1 MNTVSRAVLAAGF
14 AILFSC
20 TGKEKTAEEQKEKP
34 LAPEVVSMIKLVKQ
48 YPDSAGL
55 RLRLAVALDSSA
67 HYGEA
72 LAQMDSLISRDSL
85 NYGLW
90 YSKAQVWEHSGD
102 TSSAIRDY
110 ERALRIYPA
119 PEAQLSLANLFAE
132 RRDVKAI
139 NICENLN
146 RLKLGREYDAHCAF
160 IEGVYYARTGDTT
173 RAIQQLDK
181 CIANNYTYMEAHI
194 EKGLVYF
201 DHKDYNK
208 ALEVFRFASSVNT
221 LYADAYYYQA
231 RAYEMMNKKDSALL
245 RFKQALSLDKNLT
258 QAKEKI
264 QQLEK

>member
-14 AILFSC
+14 TILFSC
-20 TGKEKTAEEQKEKP
+20 KGNDKTAAEQKEKP
-34 LAPEVVSMIKLVKQ
+34 LAPEVVNMIQQVKQ
-48 YPDSAGL
+48 HPDSTGL
-55 RLRLAVALDSSA
+55 RLKLAVALDSSA
-67 HYGEA
+67 HYKEA
-72 LAQMDSLISRDSL
+72 LAQMDSLITRDSL

-102 TSSAIRDY
+102 TTAAIRDY

-132 RRDVKAI
+132 KKDARAI
-139 NICENLN
+139 NITENLN
-146 RLKLGREYDAHCAF
+146 RLRLGREYDAHCAF
-160 IEGVYYARTGDTT
+160 IAGIYYARTGDSAK
-173 RAIQQLDK
+173 AIQQLSN
-181 CIANNYTYMEAHI
+181 CVASNYTYMEAYI

-208 ALEVFRFASSVNT
+208 ALEVFRFASGINT
-221 LYADAYYYQA
+221 LYADAYYYQG
-231 RAYEMMNKKDSALL
+231 RAYEMMDKKDSAVL

-258 QAKEKI
+258 QAHEKI

>member
-14 AILFSC
+14 TILFSC
-20 TGKEKTAEEQKEKP
+20 KGKEKTAEEQKERP
-34 LAPEVVSMIKLVKQ
+34 LTAEVENMIQRVKQ
-48 YPDSAGL
+48 HPDSTGL
-55 RLRLAVALDSSA
+55 RLKLAVALDSSL
-67 HYGEA
+67 HYREA
-72 LAQMDSLISRDSL
+72 LEQMDSLIARDSL

-102 TSSAIRDY
+102 TTSAIRDY

-132 RRDVKAI
+132 RKDVKAI

-146 RLKLGREYDAHCAF
+146 RLRLGREYDAHCAF
-160 IEGVYYARTGDTT
+160 IEGIYYARTGDSA
-173 RAIQQLDK
+173 RALQQLNT
-181 CIANNYTYMEAHI
+181 CLASNYTYMEAYI

-208 ALEVFRFASSVNT
+208 ALDVFRFASGVNT

-231 RAYEMMNKKDSALL
+231 RAYEMMGKKDSAVL
-245 RFKQALSLDKNLT
+245 RFKQALSLDKSLT
-258 QAKEKI
+258 QAQEKI